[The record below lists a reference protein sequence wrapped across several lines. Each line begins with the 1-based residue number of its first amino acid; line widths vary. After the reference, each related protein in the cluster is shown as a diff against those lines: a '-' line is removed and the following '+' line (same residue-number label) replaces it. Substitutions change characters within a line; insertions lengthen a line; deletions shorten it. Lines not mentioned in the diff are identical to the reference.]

1 MKIEEY
7 QRMFELE
14 ENYWW
19 FIGKRR
25 IVSYIL
31 KGYPLPQSP
40 PRILDVGCGTG
51 ANLRI
56 LNQLGR
62 AVGIDYSPAAL
73 QFCQSR
79 GLSRLSRMIAESQ
92 GIKSDQFDIILALD
106 LLEHLAND
114 RMALS
119 EFHRVCV
126 PGGRVLITVPAH
138 PSLWSEHD
146 EALEHKRRYTKSDL
160 RKKIEEAGF
169 KILLL
174 SYYNAFL
181 YLPIVLIRFLQSRF
195 KSRHD
200 HPETTYLE
208 LPQILN
214 QTLAII
220 FGLEGRILKYTNL
233 PWGLSLICVAQKV
246 TAHLEPAE
254 GEKEKELP
262 INPLP

>member
-19 FIGKRR
+19 FVGKRR
-25 IVSYIL
+25 VVSSIL
-31 KGYPLPQSP
+31 KDFPTPKSRL
-40 PRILDVGCGTG
+40 RLLDVGCGTG
-51 ANLRI
+51 ANLKM
-56 LNQLGR
+56 LNQLGW
-62 AVGIDYSPAAL
+62 AVGMDYISAAL

-79 GLSRLSRMIAESQ
+79 GLRGLIQMNAESQ
-92 GIKSDQFDIILALD
+92 GLKSDQFDIILALD

-114 RMALS
+114 QMALS
-119 EFHRVCV
+119 EFHRICA

-146 EALEHKRRYTKSDL
+146 EALEHKRRYTKVEL
-160 RKKIEEAGF
+160 RKKVEEAGF
-169 KILLL
+169 RILLL

-181 YLPIVLIRFLQSRF
+181 YLPIVLVRFLQSRF
-195 KSRHD
+195 KPRQG

-208 LPQILN
+208 PPRLLN
-214 QTLAII
+214 QTLASI

-233 PWGLSLICVAQKV
+233 PCGLSLICVAQKV
-246 TAHLEPAE
+246 L
-254 GEKEKELP
+254 L
-262 INPLP
+262 